1 MKKENRLFEF
11 VNDEIDGAE
20 DRELDK
26 KIVHKRNNNGKPV
39 VANDLITIKP
49 PKQSDLM
56 PKILNNLKKKITAK
70 ILKKALKTRSWK
82 KVKKAY
88 KLLKGN

>member
-11 VNDEIDGAE
+11 VNDEIDGSE

>member
-1 MKKENRLFEF
+1 MKKENHLFEF

>member
-11 VNDEIDGAE
+11 VNDEVDGAE